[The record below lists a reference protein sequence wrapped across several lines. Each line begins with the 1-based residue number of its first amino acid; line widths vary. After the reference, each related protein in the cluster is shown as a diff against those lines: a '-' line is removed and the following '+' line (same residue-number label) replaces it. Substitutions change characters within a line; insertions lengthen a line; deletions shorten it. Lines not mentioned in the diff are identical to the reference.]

1 MTNKER
7 LTLTLALA
15 LSTMLSPITTTNN
28 KLYININ

>member
-7 LTLTLALA
+7 LTLALTLI
-15 LSTMLSPITTTNN
+15 LSTMLSLITTTNN